1 MSTMNKLADLLEA
14 ERGPMTRVE
23 VMTGYNKLV
32 KMSRSQRLVRIPL
45 LVVLSQTPVIT
56 VHLRR
61 TPGPG
66 CSRQHSERYE

>member
-14 ERGPMTRVE
+14 ERGPIARVE
-23 VMTGYNKLV
+23 LMTGYHKLV
-32 KMSRSQRLVRIPL
+32 KMSRLQCLVRIPL
-45 LVVLSQTPVIT
+45 LVVLSRTPVIT

-66 CSRQHSERYE
+66 CS